1 MNKHMAY
8 KKLQWDGDAWADY
21 IYWQSQDKK
30 TLKRINLLI
39 SDILRNPYE
48 GIGKPEALKDNL
60 SGLWSRRIDEKI
72 GLYTSLTT
80 IQSPLFLATTTMIFN
95 TCNIKNRKSY

>member
-1 MNKHMAY
+1 MNKDMAY

-60 SGLWSRRIDEKI
+60 SGLWSRRIDEKNRI
-72 GLYTSLTT
+72 VYIVNNDTVT
-80 IQSPLFLATTTMIFN
+80 IISCDNHYDF
-95 TCNIKNRKSY
+95 

>member
-1 MNKHMAY
+1 MAY

-39 SDILRNPYE
+39 SDILRNLYE
-48 GIGKPEALKDNL
+48 GIGKPEALKNNL
-60 SGLWSRRIDEKI
+60 SGLWSRRIDEKNRI
-72 GLYTSLTT
+72 VYIVNNDTVT
-80 IQSPLFLATTTMIFN
+80 IIS
-95 TCNIKNRKSY
+95 CNNHYDF